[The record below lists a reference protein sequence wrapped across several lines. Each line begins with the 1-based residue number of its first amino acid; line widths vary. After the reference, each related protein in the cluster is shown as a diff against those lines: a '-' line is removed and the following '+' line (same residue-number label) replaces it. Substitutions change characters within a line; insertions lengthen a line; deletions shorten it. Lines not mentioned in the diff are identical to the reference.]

1 MPTQRNE
8 AIIAATYSGTNI
20 GVQGRIERAALE
32 RLNKEFNTAGSILKP
47 SQYYPNISEYIAN
60 VCKLGKDMQL
70 IKLANTI
77 TPEIVF
83 SCKALPENFEIYMV
97 TMAKMLNIYG
107 MSFGVEV
114 FGGSD
119 PKQLQLALNIIYE
132 GNRAWISPANIL
144 LFFSQILK
152 GKYKKDIQSV
162 SARGLTM
169 EFFTDWLNDYREWI
183 MSQYED
189 MHPKYN
195 SVEKQEYK
203 TDCAGIDS
211 KVLELI
217 TDIAN
222 FKKIAADTIST
233 QREKLLKPLPIG
245 HGFSNPSNEQIGIIE
260 AALKAV
266 CICFYESTDAD
277 ALMNDFHEKAEIAAK
292 AENSDEF
299 IPSYY
304 YRLLQGNFRR
314 LIKEANQVDAAAVL
328 RECGFEQN
336 EINAIIIGS
345 YIEKESGEM
354 VYLYRNY
361 FNNLTKYHPNKL
373 ILTLNEWAIWQALK
387 SKKLCHLKSKV

>member
-1 MPTQRNE
+1 MPKQRSS

-47 SQYYPNISEYIAN
+47 SQFYANISEYIAK
-60 VCKLGKDMQL
+60 VCKLGKDIQL

-83 SCKALPENFEIYMV
+83 SCKPLPENFELYMI

-107 MSFGVEV
+107 RAYSVEV

-119 PKQLQLALNIIYE
+119 PKQLELALNIIYE
-132 GNRAWISPANIL
+132 SNRAWISPANIL

-152 GKYKKDIQSV
+152 GWYKKDIQSV

-183 MSQYED
+183 MSQYEE

-203 TDCAGIDS
+203 TDCAGIDN

-217 TDIAN
+217 SDIAN
-222 FKKIAADTIST
+222 FKKIAAETIDA

-245 HGFSNPSNEQIGIIE
+245 REFANPSKEQIDIIE

-277 ALMNDFHEKAEIAAK
+277 ALMNDAYEKAKIAAK
-292 AENSDEF
+292 SENSEEF

-314 LIKEANQVDAAAVL
+314 LIKSANKVDAAAVL

-345 YIEKESGEM
+345 YLDKESGEM

-361 FNNLTKYHPNKL
+361 FNRLTKSHPNKL

-387 SKKLCHLKSKV
+387 SKPKNYAT